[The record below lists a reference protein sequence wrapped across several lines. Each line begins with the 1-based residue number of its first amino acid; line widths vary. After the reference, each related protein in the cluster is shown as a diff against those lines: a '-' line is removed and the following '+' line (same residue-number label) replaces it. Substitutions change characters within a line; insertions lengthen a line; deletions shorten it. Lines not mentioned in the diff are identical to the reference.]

1 MLEQDLKKRLLE
13 DPALATLAKA
23 VGATNEAMVSLVVHA
38 ALHPEEPRL
47 EVRLKPVPGREE
59 PVTPAMLATVVQ
71 KAIDTVRTKDPAFFA
86 SVQKQQVKVT
96 NPGDQRTVDLDLKA
110 DLAKMLRSGRR

>member
-1 MLEQDLKKRLLE
+1 MLEQDLKERLQD

-38 ALHPEEPRL
+38 VLHPEEPRL
-47 EVRLKPVPGREE
+47 EVRLKPVPGQER
-59 PVTPAMLATVVQ
+59 VTPGQLASVVQ
-71 KAIDTVRTKDPAFFA
+71 NAIDAVRTKDPAFFA
-86 SVQKQQVKVT
+86 LVQKAQVKII

-110 DLAKMLRSGRR
+110 ELSKLLRSGRR

>member
-1 MLEQDLKKRLLE
+1 MLEQDLKKRLHD

-47 EVRLKPVPGREE
+47 EVRLKPVAGRE
-59 PVTPAMLATVVQ
+59 PVTPAQLASVVQ
-71 KAIDTVRTKDPAFFA
+71 KAIDAVRTKDPAFFA
-86 SVQKQQVKVT
+86 LVQQQQVKII

-110 DLAKMLRSGRR
+110 ELSKMLRSGRR

>member
-1 MLEQDLKKRLLE
+1 MLEQDLKKQLLA

-47 EVRLKPVPGREE
+47 EVRLKPVPGRE
-59 PVTPAMLATVVQ
+59 PVSPAQLAIVVQ
-71 KAIDTVRTKDPAFFA
+71 KAIDAVRTKDPAFFA
-86 SVQKQQVKVT
+86 QVQKDQVKIT

-110 DLAKMLRSGRR
+110 ELSKVLRSGRR

>member
-23 VGATNEAMVSLVVHA
+23 VGATNEAMVLMVVHA
-38 ALHPEEPRL
+38 ALHPDEPRL
-47 EVRLKPVPGREE
+47 DVRLKRVPGRE
-59 PVTPAMLATVVQ
+59 PVNPALLASVVQ
-71 KAIDTVRTKDPAFFA
+71 KAIEAVRRTDPVFFA
-86 SVQKQQVKVT
+86 QVQKEQVKIT

-110 DLAKMLRSGRR
+110 DLARMLRSGRR

>member
-1 MLEQDLKKRLLE
+1 MLEQDLKKRLLA

-47 EVRLKPVPGREE
+47 EVRLKPVPGRED
-59 PVTPAMLATVVQ
+59 PVTSAQLALVVQ
-71 KAIDTVRTKDPAFFA
+71 KAIDAVRAKDPAFFA
-86 SVQKQQVKVT
+86 QVQKEQVKIM

-110 DLAKMLRSGRR
+110 DLSRLLRSGRR